1 MKLQQLRFLVE
12 VARSGL
18 NVSQAAENLHTSQ
31 PGVSKQVRL
40 LEEELGLDIFVRNGK
55 RVVAI
60 TEGGQRIL
68 AIAERVLIEADNLR
82 RAGREAADPAA
93 GTLVV
98 ATTHT
103 QARYRL
109 PEVIRSFRARYPMVN
124 FKLHQGNPVQVAEE
138 VVAGRADLAIAT
150 EALDRFPDLVMLP
163 CYQWNRVVVAPLGHP
178 LLLAHGVTVAGT
190 RDPVDKTDA
199 VGAAGSGARRG
210 HPRLTLEALA
220 KYPLLSYDTAFTGQ
234 SRILEAFAQRHLSP
248 ELALTALDADVI
260 KTYVRLGLGVGIIAA
275 MAYEPSHDADLG
287 MLDAAHLFSSST
299 TRIGIRRGAYLRRY
313 TYAFIEAFA
322 AHLDAHTVDLAL
334 RGGGADEGL

>member
-12 VARSGL
+12 VSKSGL

-40 LEEELGLDIFVRNGK
+40 LEEELGLNIFVRNGK
-55 RVVAI
+55 RVVGI
-60 TEGGQRIL
+60 TEGGKRIL

-82 RAGREAADPAA
+82 AAGREAADPGA

-109 PEVIRSFRARYPMVN
+109 PQIIRQFRERYPKVN
-124 FKLHQGNPVQVAEE
+124 FMLHQGNPVQVAEE

-163 CYQWNRVVVAPLGHP
+163 CYQWNRVVVAPQGHP
-178 LLLAHGVTVAGT
+178 LLAD
-190 RDPVDKTDA
+190 RP
-199 VGAAGSGARRG
+199 
-210 HPRLTLEALA
+210 LTLEKLA
-220 KYPLLSYDTAFTGQ
+220 AHPLLSYDSAFTGQ
-234 SRILEAFAQRHLSP
+234 SRIVEAFARRGLQASMV
-248 ELALTALDADVI
+248 LTALDADVI
-260 KTYVRLGLGVGIIAA
+260 KTYVRLGMGVGIIAA
-275 MAYEPSHDADLG
+275 MAHDPALDQDLG
-287 MLDAAHLFSSST
+287 VLDAAHLFVSST
-299 TRIGIRRGAYLRRY
+299 TRIAIRRGTYLRRY
-313 TYAFIEAFA
+313 TYAFIESFA

-334 RGGGADEGL
+334 QGDGEDPGL

>member
-40 LEEELGLDIFVRNGK
+40 LEEELGVDIFVRNGK
-55 RVVAI
+55 RVVAV

-82 RAGREAADPAA
+82 RAGREVADPDA

-109 PEVIRSFRARYPMVN
+109 PDVIRSFRARYPRVS

-138 VVAGRADLAIAT
+138 VVSGRADLAIAT

-163 CYQWNRVVVAPLGHP
+163 CYQWNRVVVAPLGHD
-178 LLLAHGVTVAGT
+178 LLVEQAQQGHKLSLERLAAH
-190 RDPVDKTDA
+190 
-199 VGAAGSGARRG
+199 
-210 HPRLTLEALA
+210 
-220 KYPLLSYDTAFTGQ
+220 PLLSYDTAFTGQ
-234 SRILEAFAQRHLSP
+234 SRILEAFAQRHLTP
-248 ELALTALDADVI
+248 ELTLTALDADVI

-275 MAYEPSHDADLG
+275 MAYDPRHDADLG
-287 MLDAAHLFSSST
+287 MLDASHLFSSST

-322 AHLDAHTVDLAL
+322 SHLDAHTVDLAL
-334 RGGGADEGL
+334 RGGGADQGL